1 MIRSVLSIA
10 STTLIA
16 GALLA
21 PAAGARVLGPSS
33 GVTATRNGAQ
43 LDIAFTP
50 GALAGSMLKAGRTV
64 EVECD
69 LAPPAAKLLLAD
81 EDNSDDSHI
90 GGYGDGKV
98 GADGVVH
105 ITLENDVNDN
115 KPAALDYCQVD
126 RIRHIGKNASTS
138 NTVARVSLT
147 PAGAVYVDESERAA
161 ALRRLLQKA
170 HGATGYQPVAALGAG
185 VVALDSS
192 DATPPAGQTGYWTDG
207 THAAVVTLSAAGRRL
222 LIQDMGGLVL
232 RSDVFDQMDP
242 LGLDDIDPSQISA
255 AASGASSQ
263 DDGSSPDADKK
274 PTPYK
279 ANEPLQPADGVR
291 ATVRGRRA
299 TVRFTGRSAK
309 TLRALRGRR
318 VSVWCLPA
326 PAPALWPSLV
336 DELLHPSREASGG
349 VGVARV
355 PARGDKITA
364 TLKGGAGDVC
374 FVVDDRSAVAT
385 VGGTAAGKGW
395 LEDVAT
401 ISGTDGPLG
410 LAAPGGQS
418 YLPTAKVVAAG
429 KKQGLVAM
437 SGPDGAVP
445 PGRTGVWTDGARQ
458 AVVVLASPTGHRFV
472 IADEGDGVGRTN
484 VLSFYSSLF
493 LSTAFALETGD
504 TSLSFFG

>member
-1 MIRSVLSIA
+1 MVSRSVLLIA

-21 PAAGARVLGPSS
+21 PGAGATVLGPSS

-43 LDIAFTP
+43 VDVAFTP
-50 GALAGSMLKAGRTV
+50 GALAGSMLKTGRTV
-64 EVECD
+64 GVECD
-69 LAPPAAKLLLAD
+69 VAPPAAKLLLAD
-81 EDNSDDSHI
+81 SKSDNGHI
-90 GGYGDGKV
+90 GGYGEGKV
-98 GADGVVH
+98 GDDGVAR
-105 ITLENDVNDN
+105 ITLDGDINDQQPGV
-115 KPAALDYCQVD
+115 LDYCTVD
-126 RIRHIGKNASTS
+126 RVRHIGKNGSTD

-147 PAGAVYVDESERAA
+147 PAGAVYVDESERAS

-170 HGATGYQPVAALGAG
+170 HTASGYQPVAALGAG
-185 VVALDSS
+185 VVALDSP

-222 LIQDMGGLVL
+222 LIQDEGGLIL
-232 RSDVFDQMDP
+232 RSDVFDEMDP
-242 LGLDDIDPSQISA
+242 LGLDDIDPSQVAA
-255 AASGASSQ
+255 AASGSSQ
-263 DDGSSPDADKK
+263 DDDSSPDADKK

-279 ANEPLQPADGVR
+279 SNNPLQPADGVR
-291 ATVRGRRA
+291 ATVRGHRA
-299 TVRFTGRSAK
+299 TVRFTGRAAR

-326 PAPALWPSLV
+326 PEPALWPSLV

-355 PARGDKITA
+355 PARGDAVSA
-364 TLKGGAGDVC
+364 TLKGGTGDVC
-374 FVVDDRSAVAT
+374 FVVDDRTVVAT

-395 LEDVAT
+395 MQDLAALNLLDVT
-401 ISGTDGPLG
+401 LG
-410 LAAPGGQS
+410 LVAPGGQS
-418 YLPTAKVVAAG
+418 YLPAAKVAAAG
-429 KKQGLVAM
+429 RKNGLVAM

-445 PGRTGVWTDGARQ
+445 VGKVGVWTDGAKQ
-458 AVVVLASPTGHRFV
+458 AAVAVVSPTGRRFV
-472 IADEGDGVGRTN
+472 IADEGDGIGRTN
-484 VLSFYSSLF
+484 TLSLYSSLF